1 MLRYKF
7 YINPNPREFVKALVS
22 LWPMKTVV
30 IGIIFFLCTLPLFG
44 QLEQDKVKHFTA
56 GALSGAIG
64 ADIADGFS
72 GGNRY
77 WRIAGA
83 VTSSLLAGLA
93 KEAYDDYKY
102 KGWDNRDLAATVL
115 GGVSIGITIDIFS
128 EKKHRKE
135 KEMMV
140 EIIEENMTFGKRDM
154 D

>member
-1 MLRYKF
+1 
-7 YINPNPREFVKALVS
+7 
-22 LWPMKTVV
+22 MKTVIV
-30 IGIIFFLCTLPLFG
+30 GVTFFLCALPLCA
-44 QLEQDKVKHFTA
+44 QLEQDKLKHFAA
-56 GALSGAIG
+56 GTLSGAIG

-93 KEAYDDYKY
+93 KEAYDEHKY
-102 KGWDNRDLAATVL
+102 GGWDNRDLAATVL

-128 EKKHRKE
+128 EKKQRKE

-140 EIIEENMTFGKRDM
+140 QIIDENMTFGKQGRD

>member
-1 MLRYKF
+1 M
-7 YINPNPREFVKALVS
+7 
-22 LWPMKTVV
+22 WPMKTVIV
-30 IGIIFFLCTLPLFG
+30 GVTFFLCALPLCA
-44 QLEQDKVKHFTA
+44 QLEQDKVKHFAA
-56 GALSGAIG
+56 GTLSGAIG

-93 KEAYDDYKY
+93 KEAYDEHKY
-102 KGWDNRDLAATVL
+102 GGWDNRDLAATVL
-115 GGVSIGITIDIFS
+115 GGVSIGIAIDIFS
-128 EKKHRKE
+128 EKKQRKE

-140 EIIEENMTFGKRDM
+140 QIIDENMTFGKQGRD

>member
-1 MLRYKF
+1 MWR
-7 YINPNPREFVKALVS
+7 
-22 LWPMKTVV
+22 MKTVIV
-30 IGIIFFLCTLPLFG
+30 GIIFFLCALPLHA
-44 QLEQDKVKHFTA
+44 QLEQDKVKHFAA
-56 GALSGAIG
+56 GTLSGAIG

-93 KEAYDDYKY
+93 KEAYDECKY

-128 EKKHRKE
+128 EKKQRKE

-140 EIIEENMTFGKRDM
+140 EVMEENMTSVMRDM

>member
-1 MLRYKF
+1 
-7 YINPNPREFVKALVS
+7 
-22 LWPMKTVV
+22 MKTVIV
-30 IGIIFFLCTLPLFG
+30 GVTFFLCALPLCA
-44 QLEQDKVKHFTA
+44 QLEQDKVKHFAA
-56 GALSGAIG
+56 GTLSGAIG

-93 KEAYDDYKY
+93 KEAFDEHKY
-102 KGWDNRDLAATVL
+102 GGWDNRDLAATVL

-128 EKKHRKE
+128 EKRQRKE
-135 KEMMV
+135 KKMMV
-140 EIIEENMTFGKRDM
+140 QIIDENMTFGKQGRD

>member
-1 MLRYKF
+1 
-7 YINPNPREFVKALVS
+7 
-22 LWPMKTVV
+22 MKTVIV
-30 IGIIFFLCTLPLFG
+30 GVTFFLCALPLCA
-44 QLEQDKVKHFTA
+44 QLEQDKVKHFAA
-56 GALSGAIG
+56 GTLSGAIG

-93 KEAYDDYKY
+93 KEAYDEHKY
-102 KGWDNRDLAATVL
+102 GGWDNRDLAATVL

-128 EKKHRKE
+128 EKKQRKE
-135 KEMMV
+135 KEMMAQ
-140 EIIEENMTFGKRDM
+140 IIDENMTFGKQGRD

>member
-1 MLRYKF
+1 
-7 YINPNPREFVKALVS
+7 
-22 LWPMKTVV
+22 MKTVIV
-30 IGIIFFLCTLPLFG
+30 GVTFFLCALPLCA
-44 QLEQDKVKHFTA
+44 QLEQDKVKHFAA
-56 GALSGAIG
+56 GTLSGAIG

-93 KEAYDDYKY
+93 KEAYDEHKY
-102 KGWDNRDLAATVL
+102 GGWDNRDLAATVL
-115 GGVSIGITIDIFS
+115 GGVSIGIAIDIFS
-128 EKKHRKE
+128 EKKQRKE

-140 EIIEENMTFGKRDM
+140 QIIDENMTFGKQGRD

>member
-1 MLRYKF
+1 M
-7 YINPNPREFVKALVS
+7 
-22 LWPMKTVV
+22 WPMKTVIV
-30 IGIIFFLCTLPLFG
+30 GVTFFLCALPLCA
-44 QLEQDKVKHFTA
+44 QLEQDKVKHFAA
-56 GALSGAIG
+56 GTLSGAIG

-93 KEAYDDYKY
+93 KEAYDEHKY
-102 KGWDNRDLAATVL
+102 GGWDNRDLAATVL
-115 GGVSIGITIDIFS
+115 GGASIGITIDIFS
-128 EKKHRKE
+128 EKRQRKE

-140 EIIEENMTFGKRDM
+140 QIIDENMTFGKQGRD